1 MKVPTHDSLGAEPI
15 DSNNPLFTGAA
26 SAGAGRQT
34 NTTSARDCG
43 NLRMLQIGTKSS
55 QFTGSIQH
63 VHNMGPIWGHLWPT
77 RPTWLQLRPHG
88 ATWPQV
94 APFGRN
100 FGPSSGPHGFKVRDM
115 AGHTKS
121 SKHVFSLVFTMF
133 FGLSPKGSKLPPCA
147 SHGSNLGCIRI
158 NFGPTSPT

>member
-26 SAGAGRQT
+26 SAGAGRRT

-55 QFTGSIQH
+55 QFTGLIQH

-121 SKHVFSLVFTMF
+121 SKHVFSVVFTMF